1 MESGNEAQEIEEV
14 EEEEEEEEEEGEEAG
29 GQIEDIKI
37 LHLMIASVSDDSV
50 GLSFLVSTRHHNQIS
65 RARDHDT
72 FHKIMNILSFLLS
85 LFFSFSSLSFLLP
98 SSSFS

>member
-14 EEEEEEEEEEGEEAG
+14 EEVEEEEKEGEEAG

-50 GLSFLVSTRHHNQIS
+50 GLSFLVSTHHHNQIS

-72 FHKIMNILSFLLS
+72 FHKIMNTLSFLLS

>member
-14 EEEEEEEEEEGEEAG
+14 EEEEEEEEEEKEGEEAG

-50 GLSFLVSTRHHNQIS
+50 GLSFLVSTHQIS

-72 FHKIMNILSFLLS
+72 FHKIMNTLSSLLS

>member
-14 EEEEEEEEEEGEEAG
+14 EEEEEEEEEEKEGEEAG

-50 GLSFLVSTRHHNQIS
+50 GLSFLVSTHHHNQIS
-65 RARDHDT
+65 RAR
-72 FHKIMNILSFLLS
+72 IIILFTKL
-85 LFFSFSSLSFLLP
+85 
-98 SSSFS
+98 